1 MTIEV
6 YIASAYMVG
15 KYDGHEENDRVLRF
29 AEKDGVKYIGLNTPD
44 FFPSIKSNLERMP
57 KGEIEI
63 NETDPS
69 EV

>member
-6 YIASAYMVG
+6 YIGSSYMVG
-15 KYDGHEENDRVLRF
+15 KYDGHKENDRVLRF

-63 NETDPS
+63 NETDQP
-69 EV
+69 